1 MRSACVALSD
11 DIALLSRVP
20 LFAGLSDDKLRL
32 MAFGAERRRVV
43 EGQTLFRE
51 GTSADCGFVVAY
63 GSFGLTSVARDGTT
77 RPEGAAEPGTL
88 LSELAMIS
96 AVERKYTAVALE
108 DSEVI
113 RINRPLF
120 RRMLEEYPDV
130 AVLVDARIRENLAAM
145 IGQMRGLAGRFV

>member
-1 MRSACVALSD
+1 LALSD
-11 DIALLSRVP
+11 DIRLFAQVP

-32 MAFGAERRRVV
+32 MAFGAERRRIV

-51 GTSADCGFVVAY
+51 GTSADCGFVIAA
-63 GSFGLTSVARDGTT
+63 GSFRLFSTARDGSV
-77 RPEGAAEPGTL
+77 RDEGTAGAGSL

-96 AVERKYTAVALE
+96 VVERKFTATAIE
-108 DSEVI
+108 DAEVI

-130 AVLVDARIRENLAAM
+130 AIVVQDRIRANLEAM
-145 IGQMRGLAGRFV
+145 IQSAKGIAGRFA

>member
-1 MRSACVALSD
+1 MALSD
-11 DIALLSRVP
+11 DIVLLSKVP

-63 GSFGLTSVARDGTT
+63 GSFALTSTLRDGST
-77 RPEGAAEPGTL
+77 RDEGTAGLGTL

-145 IGQMRGLAGRFV
+145 IQQMRGLAGRFA

>member
-1 MRSACVALSD
+1 MALID
-11 DIALLSRVP
+11 DIRLFAQVP
-20 LFAGLSDDKLRL
+20 LFTGLSEDKLRL
-32 MAFGAERRRVV
+32 MAFGAERRRIV

-51 GTSADCGFVVAY
+51 GASADCGFVVAS
-63 GSFGLTSVARDGTT
+63 GSFRLSSTARDGSV
-77 RPEGAAEPGTL
+77 RHEGVAVVGTL

-96 AVERKYTAVALE
+96 VIERKFTATAVE

-130 AVLVDARIRENLAAM
+130 AVMVQGRIRANLAAM
-145 IGQMRGLAGRFV
+145 IDGASGMAGRFA

>member
-1 MRSACVALSD
+1 LALID
-11 DIALLSRVP
+11 DIRLFAQVP
-20 LFAGLSDDKLRL
+20 LFAGLSEDKLRL
-32 MAFGAERRRVV
+32 MAFGAERRRIV

-51 GTSADCGFVVAY
+51 GASADCGFVVAS
-63 GSFGLTSVARDGTT
+63 GSFRLSSTARDGSV
-77 RPEGAAEPGTL
+77 RHEGVAAVGTL

-96 AVERKYTAVALE
+96 VIERKFTATAVE

-130 AVLVDARIRENLAAM
+130 AVMVQGRIRANLAAM
-145 IGQMRGLAGRFV
+145 IDGASGMAGRFA

>member
-1 MRSACVALSD
+1 MALSD
-11 DIALLSRVP
+11 DITLLSRVP
-20 LFAGLSDDKLRL
+20 LFAGLADDKLRL
-32 MAFGAERRRVV
+32 MAFGAERRKLV

-51 GTSADCGFVVAY
+51 GTSADCGFVVAQ
-63 GSFGLTSVARDGTT
+63 GSFQLTSTLRDGAT
-77 RPEGAAEPGTL
+77 REEGIADYGTL

-96 AVERKYTAVALE
+96 AVERKYTAVARE

-130 AVLVDARIRENLAAM
+130 AVLVDARIRENLTAM
-145 IGQMRGLAGRFV
+145 ITQMRGLARRFA

>member
-1 MRSACVALSD
+1 MALND

-20 LFAGLSDDKLRL
+20 LFAEIDDDKLRL
-32 MAFGAERRRVV
+32 IAFGAERRRLSR
-43 EGQTLFRE
+43 GQQLFRE
-51 GTSADCGFVVAY
+51 GAPADCAFAIANGAFSLSRTLVD
-63 GSFGLTSVARDGTT
+63 GSSAIFDTVG
-77 RPEGAAEPGTL
+77 PGTL

-96 AVERKYTAVALE
+96 LVERKFTATAEE

-130 AVLVDARIRENLAAM
+130 AAIVEGRIRESLQSMIRKMELLAPK
-145 IGQMRGLAGRFV
+145 FV

>member
-1 MRSACVALSD
+1 MSLND
-11 DIALLSRVP
+11 DIVLFSRVP

-32 MAFGAERRRVV
+32 MAFGAERRRVI

-51 GTSADCGFVVAY
+51 GTSADCGFVVAS
-63 GSFGLTSVARDGTT
+63 GALRLTSTMRDGSL
-77 RPEGAAEPGTL
+77 RDEGLAGPGTL

-96 AVERKYTAVALE
+96 AVERKYSATAEE

-120 RRMLEEYPDV
+120 RRMLEEYPEV
-130 AVLVDARIRENLAAM
+130 ALLVESRIRANLEAM
-145 IGQMRGLAGRFV
+145 IGAVGGMAGRFA

>member
-1 MRSACVALSD
+1 MALSD

-63 GSFGLTSVARDGTT
+63 GAFGLTATQRDGSA
-77 RPEGAAEPGTL
+77 REEGTAGPGTL

-120 RRMLEEYPDV
+120 RRMLEEYPEV
-130 AVLVDARIRENLAAM
+130 AVLVDGRIRDNLAAM
-145 IGQMRGLAGRFV
+145 ISQMRGLAGRFA

>member
-1 MRSACVALSD
+1 
-11 DIALLSRVP
+11 
-20 LFAGLSDDKLRL
+20 
-32 MAFGAERRRVV
+32 
-43 EGQTLFRE
+43 

-63 GSFGLTSVARDGTT
+63 GAVRRTSTLRDGPT
-77 RPEGAAEPGTL
+77 RDEGTAGAGTL

-96 AVERKYTAVALE
+96 AVERKYTAGATE

-130 AVLVDARIRENLAAM
+130 AVLVEARVRANLEAM
-145 IGQMRGLAGRFV
+145 LGRVSAMRDRFV

>member
-1 MRSACVALSD
+1 MALSD

-20 LFAGLSDDKLRL
+20 LFAGLADDKLRL
-32 MAFGAERRRVV
+32 MAFGAERRKLV

-51 GTSADCGFVVAY
+51 GTSADCGFVVAH
-63 GSFGLTSVARDGTT
+63 GSFQLTSTLRDGAT
-77 RPEGAAEPGTL
+77 REEGIADYGTL

-96 AVERKYTAVALE
+96 AVERKYTAVARE

-130 AVLVDARIRENLAAM
+130 AVLVDARIRENLTAM
-145 IGQMRGLAGRFV
+145 ITQMRGLARRFA

>member
-1 MRSACVALSD
+1 MALID
-11 DIALLSRVP
+11 DISLLSSVP

-51 GTSADCGFVVAY
+51 GASADCGFVVAS
-63 GSFGLTSVARDGTT
+63 GAFRLTTIARDGSL
-77 RPEGAAEPGTL
+77 RDEGLAQAGTL

-96 AVERKYTAVALE
+96 PVERKFTATAEE

-130 AVLVDARIRENLAAM
+130 AVLVEARIRANLEAM
-145 IGQMRGLAGRFV
+145 IGRVGNLSGRFA

>member
-1 MRSACVALSD
+1 MALAD
-11 DIALLSRVP
+11 DIALLSQVP
-20 LFAGLSDDKLRL
+20 LFAGLAEDKLRL
-32 MAFGAERRRVV
+32 MAFGAERRRLV

-63 GSFGLTSVARDGTT
+63 GAFQLTSTQRDGST
-77 RPEGAAEPGTL
+77 REEGLADAGTL

-96 AVERKYTAVALE
+96 AVERKYTAVAVE

-130 AVLVDARIRENLAAM
+130 AVLVDARIRENLSAM
-145 IGQMRGLAGRFV
+145 ITQMRGLARRFA